1 MEKIRVF
8 RLAMLMLFFAWGMAL
23 PLHAFF
29 PFSFGKQELK
39 TDYSQTVWD
48 QIMRDQARTDIR
60 RGMGEMAQARY
71 QEASN
76 SFAKAIVKNT
86 KDPLGYLL
94 LGASLY
100 WAGKVD
106 DAISEYKEALRLN
119 PHNPMAHQLLG
130 IAAGW
135 KGDVSLAQEYFLKA
149 NELDP
154 NKADT
159 QMNLGSTYAVQQNRE
174 KALDH
179 FRRATELAP
188 REPLYHYQLGTLYET
203 LGRDEQAENSFK
215 KALRLFPAYED
226 AQLSL
231 GALYEKMGRTDEAL
245 KYYKKAVRTKSGDY
259 VARLRYAFL
268 LMRTGQ
274 ENTARQ
280 VIEEAFSISR
290 FKQDGL
296 ALNAVYRAS
305 GRTAQAFENQ
315 IEKFKENLL
324 KVSSSKPI
332 QVEVSLEYDPVSDM
346 QNSKTSQNTFEQA
359 YEKMRAAGALEGAG
373 ENKMAFKRMFTLPTG
388 DRDARTK
395 QVDDFTQGIRQ
406 AVLQGEGKYQ
416 VNLSLQGR
424 TPDYASPSA
433 LTQHNTTAPKAVY
446 DPRIVGNDMG
456 LWVMGRTWLK
466 FVEEAQEELAEYLPN
481 CPKGNTCQLLEGL
494 ASLARGDGNSAQFVF
509 EKAAAASSVS
519 ALPFLGLGTSF
530 VVNGDDA
537 SAVESYKKA
546 LQAEPNNKTAKRNL
560 KILED

>member
-1 MEKIRVF
+1 METRRILRLLFVTLFLLGGVCRV
-8 RLAMLMLFFAWGMAL
+8 
-23 PLHAFF
+23 HAFF

-60 RGMGEMAQARY
+60 RGMGEMSQARY

-106 DAISEYKEALRLN
+106 DAISEYKEALRHD
-119 PHNPMAHQLLG
+119 PHNPMAYQLLG

-135 KGDVSLAQEYFLKA
+135 KGDVPLAQDYFLKA
-149 NELDP
+149 NRLDP

-159 QMNLGSTYAVQQNRE
+159 QMNLGSTYAVQHNRE
-174 KALDH
+174 KALEH

-188 REPLYHYQLGTLYET
+188 REPLYHYQLGTLYES
-203 LGRDEQAENSFK
+203 LGRDAQAEKAFR

-231 GALYEKMGRTDEAL
+231 GALYEKMGQTDEAL
-245 KYYKKAVRTKSGDY
+245 KYYKKAVRTKPGDY

-268 LMRTGQ
+268 LVRNGR
-274 ENTARQ
+274 ENTARE
-280 VIEEAFSISR
+280 VIEEAFSVSR
-290 FKQDGL
+290 FKEEGL

-315 IEKFKENLL
+315 IEKFKESLL
-324 KVSSSKPI
+324 KVSPSKPI
-332 QVEVSLEYDPVSDM
+332 QVEVSLEYEPVAQP
-346 QNSKTSQNTFEQA
+346 QNATTPQSRFEQA
-359 YEKMRAAGALEGAG
+359 YEKMRAADPLDNTG
-373 ENKMAFKRMFTLPTG
+373 ENKMAFKRMFTLPAG
-388 DRDARTK
+388 DRNTRAE
-395 QVDDFTQGIRQ
+395 QAENFAQGIRQ
-406 AVLQGEGKYQ
+406 ALQQSAGKYQ
-416 VNLSLQGR
+416 VNLSMQGR

-433 LTQHNTTAPKAVY
+433 LTQHTTTAPKAVY

-456 LWVMGRTWLK
+456 LWVMGRTWIK
-466 FVEEAQEELAEYLPN
+466 FVQEAQEELAENLSA
-481 CPKGNTCQLLEGL
+481 CKKGNTCLLLEGL
-494 ASLARGDGNSAQFVF
+494 ASLASGDGYGAQAAF
-509 EKAAAASSVS
+509 EKASLSYPAD
-519 ALPFLGLGTSF
+519 ALPLVGLGTAF

-537 SAVESYKKA
+537 SAAESYKKA
-546 LQAEPNNKTAKRNL
+546 LAVNPNNKTAKRNL